1 MDNNANIFGV
11 DPANQFGLKPKNGI
25 SFGGNRIDP
34 LFHGGGA
41 NSIALDFDKFD
52 QFRDISAQKPTGT
65 PPHLNFTFDT
75 IGQTIMRSFGHCR
88 LPLKTLW
95 IKGIVNQGDNLPE
108 DATTYTFAAALCA
121 PFDPTEE
128 GIFSALYDGNDVLY
142 TPEGGIVPP
151 VGWDTTDQEALIEAL
166 TGAVIYPGDE
176 AQEPDPLILAD
187 RGAEAANAFR
197 GLRYIVIPGYPLRPP
212 PSVLWTRTN
221 SLGNARAVEFAAGA
235 G

>member
-1 MDNNANIFGV
+1 MVSDLTKTLLGV
-11 DPANQFGLKPKNGI
+11 DPNNILGLKPKNGV
-25 SFGGNRIDP
+25 SFGGNHIDP
-34 LFHGGGA
+34 LFHGGKVG
-41 NSIALDFDKFD
+41 IEWDFFD
-52 QFRDISAQKPTGT
+52 AFNKDAAQKPTGT
-65 PPHLNFTFDT
+65 PPHLQFSFDT

-95 IKGIVNQGDNLPE
+95 IQGIVNQGDNFPLG
-108 DATTYTFAAALCA
+108 ATTYTFAAALCA
-121 PFDPTEE
+121 PFDPSEE
-128 GIFSALYDGNDVLY
+128 GIFNALYDGNDVLY

-151 VGWDTTDQEALIEAL
+151 EGWDPTDQEALIEAL

-221 SLGNARAVEFAAGA
+221 AAGNARAVLFAEGT